1 MNWWVETYLGR
12 IRLECVDI
20 VGDQCIFR
28 GTNLGTVERIFRART
43 QS

>member
-20 VGDQCIFR
+20 VNDQCIFR
-28 GTNLGTVERIFRART
+28 GTNLGTVERVFRA
-43 QS
+43 